1 MTWKCKSHIRSKET
15 WRLSSMDEFAKA
27 TDKYT
32 GKRIAWVID
41 NRLIMA
47 PVVITRIDSGIIS
60 LDTLHWTYDEL
71 KNIYDTINSSIHR

>member
-1 MTWKCKSHIRSKET
+1 
-15 WRLSSMDEFAKA
+15 MDEFAKA